1 MPNRQD
7 YSLFHKFIETFLP
20 NGFTKIDPNHPLMLD
35 LELMMEKNNQFFYIG
50 DIIKLKVLFTSKRS
64 TQMIGVDPKNV
75 NPYVFMNGT
84 HPDDIE
90 RFNNGR
96 AKLIKI
102 GQDLFVTKGK
112 YNLFSTSL
120 KMQNAVGGHSNL
132 LNQIY
137 SFYSSEHNNV
147 FFLKIHTN
155 IDWCKKIKNGYHYYS
170 GTDLSH
176 FRLPNK
182 EMLNKGIGYTKR
194 EFEIIKLIGSSLSTE
209 QIAKKLFL
217 SPNTINTHRVNI
229 LRKSGKT
236 NISEVIY
243 DLLIDGAL

>member
-1 MPNRQD
+1 MPNHQD
-7 YSLFHKFIETFLP
+7 YALFHKFIETFLP
-20 NGFTKIDPNHPLMLD
+20 NGFTEIDLNHPLMLD

-64 TQMIGVDPKNV
+64 TQMIGVDPKDLT
-75 NPYVFMNGT
+75 PYVFMNGT
-84 HPDDIE
+84 HPDDLT

-96 AKLIKI
+96 SKLIKI
-102 GQDLFVTKGK
+102 GQDLFVTKGQF
-112 YNLFSTSL
+112 NLFSTNL

-137 SFYSSEHNNV
+137 SFYSSEHNTV
-147 FFLKIHTN
+147 FFIKIHTN
-155 IDWCKKIKNGYHYYS
+155 IDWCKKIKNDYHYYS

-194 EFEIIKLIGSSLSTE
+194 EFEIIKLIGSGHSTE

-217 SPNTINTHRVNI
+217 SPYTINTHRVNI

-243 DLLIDGAL
+243 ELLIDGAL